1 MQHSTARVID
11 LGEYR
16 RRRRTP
22 VAAEAPVAAQPPVVW
37 VPVMWVWVP
46 WW

>member
-1 MQHSTARVID
+1 MSTSTARVID

-16 RRRRTP
+16 RRRQ
-22 VAAEAPVAAQPPVVW
+22 APAPIEPAMAPVVW
-37 VPVMWVWVP
+37 VPMMWVWVP